1 MNKHT
6 AIRQALCATI
16 PSNWFDYDRDH
27 TTFYADISSISHVTD
42 PLRRVWSDACDAGFI
57 MQSVKTQAKILF
69 TLETEHRDLEGDI
82 SHWTFKPYGEIDPN
96 TACLSVTIY
105 NT

>member
-1 MNKHT
+1 MNKFT

-16 PSNWFDYDRDH
+16 PSNWFGYDKERNE
-27 TTFYADISSISHVTD
+27 FYADMSSISHVTD
-42 PLRRVWSDACDAGFI
+42 PLRRVFNDACDAGFI

-69 TLETEHRDLEGDI
+69 TLETEHRDWEGDI
-82 SHWTFKPYGEIDPN
+82 SHWTFRPYGEVDPI
-96 TACLSVTIY
+96 TAALVVTIY